1 MVRNYSFNQIPISR
15 IILVIILIVSLS
27 IPYSFLLFNNN
38 PSNLRAETPSWFSNF
53 TPLAHLPGTGESFAN
68 LGTIIHLP
76 PPTIDSWTSR
86 DHLPSLRNFI
96 SRVEN
101 GQNLTV
107 RGVYIPGFLALPVVQ
122 QPGGNSGYVS
132 REAETATQFQLA
144 ARNNVI
150 GLLAHNFLSGKD
162 FFRLSEGLQVMVV
175 RGDGSIDRYRVTG
188 VHELQKLSPG
198 SNWSHYVDLK
208 SGERLTTYQVFNQF
222 YQGEHHLTFQTCLEK
237 DGLET
242 WGLRFVVAEPVQ

>member
-15 IILVIILIVSLS
+15 IFLVIILIVSLS

-38 PSNLRAETPSWFSNF
+38 LSNLTPMEEQPPKS
-53 TPLAHLPGTGESFAN
+53 ESFAN

-76 PPTIDSWTSR
+76 PPTTDSWASR
-86 DHLPSLRNFI
+86 AHLTSLRNFI

-107 RGVYIPGFLALPVVQ
+107 RGVYVPGFLALPVVQ

-132 REAETATQFQLA
+132 RKAETVTQFQLA

-150 GLLAHNFLSGKD
+150 GLLAHNYLSGKD

-188 VHELQKLSPG
+188 VHEFQKLSPG

-208 SGERLTTYQVFNQF
+208 SGERLTTYQVFNQY

-242 WGLRFVVAEPVQ
+242 WGLRFVVAEPVL